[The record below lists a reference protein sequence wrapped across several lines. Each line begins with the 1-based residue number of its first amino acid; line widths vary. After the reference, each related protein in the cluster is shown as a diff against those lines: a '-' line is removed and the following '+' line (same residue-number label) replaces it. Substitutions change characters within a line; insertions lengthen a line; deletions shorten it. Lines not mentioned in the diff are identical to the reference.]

1 VASGPVIRTEIDLLP
16 GRRSDDG
23 YRWTLSKG
31 SSVFPIREGLTLKAH
46 AYVEWRT
53 PVSYLLPILRDLT
66 GTYRTPQLDRQQD
79 QPSRRQEG
87 TLP

>member
-1 VASGPVIRTEIDLLP
+1 M
-16 GRRSDDG
+16 
-23 YRWTLSKG
+23 
-31 SSVFPIREGLTLKAH
+31 FPIREGLTLKAH

-53 PVSYLLPILRDLT
+53 PVSYLMPILRDLT
-66 GTYRTPQLDRQQD
+66 GTYRTPRLDRQQD